1 MHYAETGMHGLNV
14 VEHAAETVHG
24 LADRAEGFLLRLH
37 LGSAA
42 GFAHQVGSASGWV
55 DERAKEAHGGLKTAD
70 EVLGEGKQDLETVE
84 SAGHKTA
91 KIAHKAGNGHLGEL
105 LHLFRA
111 ATHGDGT
118 DGKLRPDQVR
128 LGSGLDEPRRLDA
141 LTQARMEQFLG
152 GDFAGVRVHV
162 GPGAA
167 QITSRYA
174 AEAVTVKDH
183 IFFAPGK
190 FSPGS
195 VEGQKLLAHELT
207 HVLQKGRKNLDVR
220 TAETEALHAEHSYGT
235 APAMETLN
243 LSRPAPDFRLPDG
256 EGVPGSDGIHTA
268 KRTRSRGHD
277 AAGKDTMPDGE
288 EFLEKVSGR
297 VYELLMDELEQS
309 FESR

>member
-1 MHYAETGMHGLNV
+1 M
-14 VEHAAETVHG
+14 VEHAAENVQGFATG
-24 LADRAEGFLLRLH
+24 AEEFLHRIH

-42 GFAHQVGSASGWV
+42 ELAHRAGDAAGWV
-55 DERAKEAHGGLKTAD
+55 DERAKEAHGQVKIAD
-70 EVLGEGKQDLETVE
+70 EALGEGKKDLDAVE
-84 SAGHKTA
+84 SFSHRAA
-91 KIAHKAGNGHLGEL
+91 KVVHKAGKGHFGEL

-111 ATHGDGT
+111 ARDGDGT
-118 DGKLRPDQVR
+118 DGKLQPSRVR
-128 LGSGLDEPRRLDA
+128 LGSPLDEPRRLDA
-141 LTQARMEQFLG
+141 LTLSRMEQFLG
-152 GDFAGVRVHV
+152 GDFAGVRVHA

-195 VEGQKLLAHELT
+195 AEGQKLLAHELT

-220 TAETEALHAEHSYGT
+220 TAEAEALHAEHSYGG

-243 LSRPAPDFRLPDG
+243 LSRPAPDFKLPDG
-256 EGVPGSDGIHTA
+256 EGVGTSDGIHTA
-268 KRTRSRGHD
+268 KRTRSRGQD
-277 AAGKDTMPDGE
+277 AGGKDELPDGE

-297 VYELLMDELEQS
+297 VYELLMEELEQS